1 VCSWRAEAGMFGVS
15 ERHRL
20 ALCRCILHKFY
31 IDIDI
36 DININININKDI
48 DIDIDVIQ
56 LELCDDT

>member
-1 VCSWRAEAGMFGVS
+1 MFGVS

-36 DININININKDI
+36 DIDININIDI

>member
-1 VCSWRAEAGMFGVS
+1 MFGVS

-36 DININININKDI
+36 NININIDI